1 MKVRVMNSSPNDPI
15 VEQYFQEIED
25 SKGLPSEVEKEL
37 AQRIQ
42 QGDEE
47 ALKKLVHSN
56 LRFVVTIAKH
66 YLNSGLP
73 FPELIS
79 IGNVGLIMAAKRF
92 DGTKGFK
99 FITYAVWWIRQAI
112 QQALKEQH
120 IVRLP
125 SNKIDEL
132 TRMKNVLSTL
142 EQKLGREPESDEI
155 AEELKILPEE
165 MDILLDLAK
174 QPVSLETPC
183 SLDEPNRCVGDL
195 IPDRSRPTMD
205 EMLQQ
210 EDLKAEITRA
220 LSKLTGRESQ
230 VISMYYGLEGN
241 QPMTLEEIGAH
252 CGRTRERIR
261 QIKEKTLLKLR
272 SSSRNKALWDY
283 FSD

>member
-1 MKVRVMNSSPNDPI
+1 MSPFPIDPLI
-15 VEQYFQEIED
+15 QQYFQEIED
-25 SKGLPSEVEKEL
+25 STGLSSKEETEL

-42 QGDEE
+42 EGDEE
-47 ALKKLVHSN
+47 ALTKLVKAN
-56 LRFVVTIAKH
+56 LRFVVQIAKQ
-66 YLNSGLP
+66 YQDLGLP
-73 FPELIS
+73 FSELIG
-79 IGNVGLIMAAKRF
+79 IGNMGLVIAAKRF

-99 FITYAVWWIRQAI
+99 FITYAVWWIRQTI
-112 QQALKEQH
+112 LQALKEQH

-125 SNKIDEL
+125 INKIDEL
-132 TRMKNVLSTL
+132 TKIKNVLSKL
-142 EQKLGREPESDEI
+142 EQKLGREPDPGEI
-155 AEELKILPEE
+155 AEELKILPDE

>member
-1 MKVRVMNSSPNDPI
+1 MSPFPIDPLI
-15 VEQYFQEIED
+15 QQYFQEIED
-25 SKGLPSEVEKEL
+25 STGLSSKEETEL

-42 QGDEE
+42 EGDEE
-47 ALKKLVHSN
+47 ALSKLVKAN
-56 LRFVVTIAKH
+56 LRFVVQIAKQ
-66 YLNSGLP
+66 YQDLGLP
-73 FPELIS
+73 FSELIG
-79 IGNVGLIMAAKRF
+79 IGNMGLVIAAKRF

-99 FITYAVWWIRQAI
+99 FITYAVWWIRQTI
-112 QQALKEQH
+112 LQALKEQH

-125 SNKIDEL
+125 INKIDEL
-132 TRMKNVLSTL
+132 TKIKNVLSKL
-142 EQKLGREPESDEI
+142 EQKLGREPDPGEI
-155 AEELKILPEE
+155 AEELKILPDE

-183 SLDEPNRCVGDL
+183 SLDEPNHCVGDL